1 MVISLTSFPAR
12 LPHIAP
18 CLESLVTQKGAE
30 DCLVLWL
37 GKEQFPHGMD
47 DIPEIIRPF
56 SASKGGPVDIRFTED
71 IRSFTKLL
79 PALEA
84 FPEDTI
90 ITVDDDVSYAP
101 HTIDILKKAHAQNP
115 TAIFAHAVSDLY
127 RSHGEWR
134 RTSGTHGFFTSP
146 QPLRMM
152 LGIGAVLYP
161 PHALCDFVLDRQLFQ
176 KLCPTNDDI
185 WFWYCAVR
193 NGTQILKVRNALQD
207 PLFLQDVGVVGGLS
221 KVNESNGDSVNRSY
235 LKNILTY
242 DSSMSQTMSTV
253 YRHHTYRLAL
263 AKLARFLCHYPSQA
277 VRCYQSGGWRF
288 LKTEIRRTIEAER

>member
-18 CLESLVTQKGAE
+18 CLESLVTQKSAE

-47 DIPEIIRPF
+47 DIPEIILPF
-56 SASKGGPVDIRFTED
+56 STRKGGSVDIRFTED

-84 FPEDTI
+84 FPDDTI

-115 TAIFAHAVSDLY
+115 NVIIAHAVSDLFP
-127 RSHGEWR
+127 SHGEWH
-134 RTSGTHGFFTSP
+134 RTTGTHGFLTSP

-161 PHALCDFVLDRQLFQ
+161 PHSLGKLALDRQLFQ
-176 KLCPTNDDI
+176 KLSPTNDDI
-185 WFWYCAVR
+185 WFWYCAAKS
-193 NGTQILKVRNALQD
+193 GTPIFRAPKAIRRPKMIAATAIEALSATNETAGDRVNREYINRIRGFD
-207 PLFLQDVGVVGGLS
+207 PAFAAIMDETYREHRLTIAFARIIRALIHYPRQAAYCLRHGGLGFL
-221 KVNESNGDSVNRSY
+221 KAEIKRNRS
-235 LKNILTY
+235 
-242 DSSMSQTMSTV
+242 
-253 YRHHTYRLAL
+253 
-263 AKLARFLCHYPSQA
+263 
-277 VRCYQSGGWRF
+277 
-288 LKTEIRRTIEAER
+288 

>member
-18 CLESLVTQKGAE
+18 CLESLVTQKSAE

-47 DIPEIIRPF
+47 DIPEIILPF
-56 SASKGGPVDIRFTED
+56 STRKSGSVDIRFTED

-84 FPEDTI
+84 FPDDTI

-101 HTIDILKKAHAQNP
+101 HTIDILKKAHAQDP

-134 RTSGTHGFFTSP
+134 RTSGTHGFLASP

-161 PHALCDFVLDRQLFQ
+161 PHGFSKLALDRQLFQ
-176 KLCPTNDDI
+176 KLSPTNDDI
-185 WFWYCAVR
+185 WFWYCAAKR
-193 NGTQILKVRNALQD
+193 GTPILRVPHAINRLRMIAATSIGAL
-207 PLFLQDVGVVGGLS
+207 S
-221 KVNESNGDSVNRSY
+221 ATNEAKDDAVNREY
-235 LKNILTY
+235 IRRICDY
-242 DSSMSQTMSTV
+242 DTKFAKHLESVHS
-253 YRHHTYRLAL
+253 RHLLQIVCARICRLL
-263 AKLARFLCHYPSQA
+263 FHYPRQA
-277 VRCYQSGGWRF
+277 LYCLRLGGFNF
-288 LKTEIRRTIEAER
+288 LKAEVRRARS